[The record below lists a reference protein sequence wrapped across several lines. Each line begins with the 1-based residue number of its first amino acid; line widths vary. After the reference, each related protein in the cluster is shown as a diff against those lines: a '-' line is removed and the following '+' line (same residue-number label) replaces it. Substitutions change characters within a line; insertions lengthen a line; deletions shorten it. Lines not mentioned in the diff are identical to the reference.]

1 MIRIGICDDEAYML
15 ERISEKVKSH
25 MAASH
30 MEASLRR
37 YGSGE
42 ELLGSGEKFD
52 VIFLDIGM
60 KGLDGIETAK
70 RLRAGGYRGYV
81 VFVTVSEEDVYRSF
95 KVGAFDYL
103 RKPLDEKEFERTLR
117 RILAS
122 FRSKH
127 EGRMLIRHD
136 GEWSV
141 ILFHDIVYAE
151 VVNRKIHLRL
161 TDGRDIEYYDQM
173 KRMLDRVD
181 ERFCRCHRSY
191 IVNVEHIRAFIPGN
205 ELMMDNRDLI
215 PVSRTYRESFN
226 EGYFDYVGG
235 AYD

>member
-37 YGSGE
+37 Y
-42 ELLGSGEKFD
+42 GSGEKFD

-95 KVGAFDYL
+95 KVGAFLQSRYRPGPSSL
-103 RKPLDEKEFERTLR
+103 YPER
-117 RILAS
+117 
-122 FRSKH
+122 
-127 EGRMLIRHD
+127 
-136 GEWSV
+136 
-141 ILFHDIVYAE
+141 
-151 VVNRKIHLRL
+151 
-161 TDGRDIEYYDQM
+161 
-173 KRMLDRVD
+173 
-181 ERFCRCHRSY
+181 
-191 IVNVEHIRAFIPGN
+191 
-205 ELMMDNRDLI
+205 
-215 PVSRTYRESFN
+215 
-226 EGYFDYVGG
+226 
-235 AYD
+235 